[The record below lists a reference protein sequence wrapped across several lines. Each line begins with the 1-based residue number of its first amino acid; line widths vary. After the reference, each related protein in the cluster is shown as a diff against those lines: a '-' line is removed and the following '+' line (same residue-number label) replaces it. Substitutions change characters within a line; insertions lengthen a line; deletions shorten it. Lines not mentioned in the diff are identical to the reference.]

1 MAKPLIIKAN
11 SLVYYLDAYLH
22 GLKLPKN
29 ATKLEK
35 RKLEVATQCVDLLK
49 EMFMTPF
56 SPKPGCRTPWYGGST
71 NIICRTPWM
80 GRAHC
85 TTPWMGKGA

>member
-11 SLVYYLDAYLH
+11 SLVYYLDVYLH

-35 RKLEVATQCVDLLK
+35 QKLEVATQCVDLLK

-56 SPKPGCRTPWYGGST
+56 PSKPGCRTPWYGGST
-71 NIICRTPWM
+71 SIICKTPWM

-85 TTPWMGKGA
+85 TTPRMGKGA